1 MFHRLLGAMFLK
13 RCGILPS
20 TLCKNV
26 AEKQICDLVEQI
38 KNCAFHIQGTLGEG
52 QVRVGGISLDE
63 VDENLMSKKH
73 PNLYFVGECLDVDG
87 LCGGYNLAWAWAS
100 AILVGE
106 QI

>member
-1 MFHRLLGAMFLK
+1 MK
-13 RCGILPS
+13 RYNYRTKKLYES
-20 TLCKNV
+20 VSVCKL
-26 AEKQICDLVEQI
+26 I
-38 KNCAFHIQGTLGEG
+38 
-52 QVRVGGISLDE
+52 LDE

>member
-1 MFHRLLGAMFLK
+1 MFLK

-26 AEKQICDLVEQI
+26 TEKQIFDLVEQI